1 MTDPVSP
8 RRGPFGLRAHAL
20 PAAALILALA
30 ALATLPALAMARRA
44 ARHSPRC
51 RSAHARLGRVPRG
64 ETERAT
70 LCLLNLQRTERG
82 LPRLRESSDL
92 VRSAQRWT
100 NTMVRERAFSH
111 GTDFGARISAAGFN
125 WSQIGENIADGY
137 RTPSSVVRAW
147 MRSRGHCENV
157 LSPQFREAGAGFD
170 HRSAAGGHWRSGTW
184 TLDFAL
190 RMGQRAA
197 SGNWTPAEHCPY

>member
-1 MTDPVSP
+1 MNDSVSP
-8 RRGPFGLRAHAL
+8 TRGAMWPRALSL

-30 ALATLPALAMARRA
+30 TLATLPALAMARRA

-51 RSAHARLGRVPRG
+51 ASAHARLGRVPRAD
-64 ETERAT
+64 TERAT

-82 LPRLRESSDL
+82 LPRLRESREL

-157 LSPQFREAGAGFD
+157 LSPQFREAGAGFA
-170 HRSAAGGHWRSGTW
+170 HGSAAGGHWRSGTW

-190 RMGQRAA
+190 QMGQRAP